1 MNQKQNNCPRGH
13 HFAMARYR
21 YNPTRITQHQSHAHV
36 HSCRPW
42 RNVLAFPQTEA
53 PFSPAVAIAVPIPM
67 QTPVTQTQRDQPPHH
82 DDLSIPTPE
91 TTKEAIPHSP
101 DRPLVLRRLSVK
113 LRRILSPQAD
123 SSNTSNAF
131 CRSTAELPARLLPSR
146 LPLSSGLI
154 EPSWPHLSP
163 PASENDG
170 R

>member
-1 MNQKQNNCPRGH
+1 MNRKQNNCPRGH
-13 HFAMARYR
+13 RPAMARYT
-21 YNPTRITQHQSHAHV
+21 YNPTPIPCSRTL
-36 HSCRPW
+36 P
-42 RNVLAFPQTEA
+42 
-53 PFSPAVAIAVPIPM
+53 PAVAKRAGVPANRRSFQSRCCHSATHPNANR
-67 QTPVTQTQRDQPPHH
+67 PYLKPNVTNLPITLIKTHTRNEKRGP
-82 DDLSIPTPE
+82 
-91 TTKEAIPHSP
+91 IPHSP